1 MNEMDKLNHEI
12 ALLRFESRSL
22 STDSVRAREIQ
33 AEILSLQARLE
44 EEKWN

>member
-1 MNEMDKLNHEI
+1 MNEMDKLSYEI
-12 ALLRFESRSL
+12 ALLKFEARSL
-22 STDSVRAREIQ
+22 TTDSIRAREIQ